1 MKWTEA
7 QERVINERNCNL
19 LVSAAAGSGKT
30 AVLVERIIKRLCDDD
45 DKISLDRLLVM
56 TFTKAAA
63 EEMRERIGRAL
74 SERIKADPENKDLL
88 LQKTLLPRA
97 KISTIDSICQNLI
110 KQNYQYLDIDPGFR
124 VPDDGELKL
133 LKEDIISEM
142 MEEYY
147 ETEDSRFEDF
157 AEAFGGA
164 GADERLSEIILVNAN
179 ILNSNPWPELVLEEQ
194 LKECKK
200 EQKGDYEETAW
211 FKLIM
216 EDVKSFTSEYIENLE
231 YARELCYEPEGP
243 MPYLENI
250 DELLELGEDILSA
263 KTYQNLYDILRNF
276 KAARLKTVR
285 GNKYDSSVKDIVK
298 KYIDEFKSYI
308 KEQLIPVYTVLNS
321 DEVGHAV
328 SEAAFNN
335 EIVLRLAGEFNRRF
349 ESKKREKNLVD
360 FSDMEHLAL
369 KLLYKEKDGEMVPDS
384 IADILSEQ
392 FDEILIDEYQDS
404 NFVQEALIQA
414 LSGERFG
421 RSDVFMVGDV
431 KQSIYR
437 FRLAKP
443 ELFMEKYD
451 SYKDSGS
458 DIKIEL
464 NQNFRS
470 RSEVISSV
478 NSIFSRVMRREL
490 GGVEYDENQ
499 SLKLGASYPDSVGN
513 ETELCIINTKSEED
527 DSNGDKDIYEAKF
540 IADRINQM
548 VGRSLIDEGKSA
560 FMVTDKSSGELR
572 KASYGDIVILMRA
585 PGGRAEKFAREL
597 NYAGIPV
604 YYENSKGYF
613 DAPEIEIILSYLN
626 IIDNP
631 NQDIPLTAALRSVIG
646 GLNDSEL
653 AYIRSIYNS
662 KTEEELISSGNM
674 YDAVFYF
681 AREWKENDK
690 RGSII
695 KEKCINFLNRLE
707 LYRSLSAFLPVH
719 VLLYR
724 IYRETG
730 YYECMSA
737 MPLGKIRRK
746 NLDMLL
752 QRAENYSRTS
762 MHGLFSFVRYIE
774 RLREN
779 KSDYG
784 SARVIEE
791 NDDIVRI
798 VSIHKSKG
806 LEYPIVFLSGMGK
819 LFNRQDLNEKIVTE
833 GDIGVASDYYD
844 LENRLKYPVLKK
856 DAIKRKKKLDDL
868 GEELRVLY
876 VAMTRAKE
884 KLIMTAAISN
894 PESKLKK
901 FAVNFPQQKL
911 PAGIIASAH
920 CYLDWVLMS
929 TSEENTDIDIKL
941 IERGELEISESDEE
955 NLKNS
960 IYEDVS
966 ELPSSEFVS
975 DSFVGD
981 IKNRLNKKYAFEKYL
996 DLRPK
1001 LSVSEIKEGVVAI
1014 EASGD
1019 EADEAEVKKRKER
1032 AALRG
1037 NAFHRFM
1044 ELIDYGEY
1052 RRLLNRK
1059 EEPEEPEILEFL
1071 EKEKKRIVDTGYM
1084 PKTEAC
1090 VLDSRLAVE
1099 FFKTETAKNI
1109 AFADERGKL
1118 RREQR
1123 FMIGFRAGEKI
1134 AENIEEYRNAIV
1146 QHRKI
1151 DISGDNEIQ
1160 LLQGIADCMYEDSD
1174 GRIVIVDYK
1183 TDKVEN
1189 KEKLIERYFVQLI
1202 IYAVSISQILDKEI
1216 ADCIIYSTS
1225 LKTAFSVL
1233 YS

>member
-1 MKWTEA
+1 MKWTDA
-7 QERVINERNCNL
+7 QKRVINERKCNL

-30 AVLVERIIKRLCDDD
+30 AVLVERIIKRLCDDE
-45 DKISLDRLLVM
+45 DKISLDKLLVM

-63 EEMRERIGRAL
+63 EEMRERIGKAL
-74 SERIKADPENKDLL
+74 SERIKADSENKDLL

-110 KQNYQYLDIDPGFR
+110 KQNYQYLEIDPGFR

-133 LKEDIISEM
+133 LKEYIINEM

-147 ETEDSRFEDF
+147 EAGDSRFNAF
-157 AEAFGGA
+157 AEAFGGI
-164 GADERLSEIILVNAN
+164 GTDEKLSEIILVNAN
-179 ILNSNPWPELVLEEQ
+179 ILNSNPWPELALEEQ
-194 LKECKK
+194 LRECEK
-200 EQKGDYEETAW
+200 EQKQEYEETTW
-211 FKLIM
+211 FKLLM
-216 EDVKSFTSEYIENLE
+216 EDIKNFTSEYIENLE
-231 YARELCYEPEGP
+231 QARELCYEPDGP
-243 MPYLENI
+243 LPYTENI
-250 DELLELGEDILSA
+250 NELIEIGEDILSA
-263 KTYQNLYDILRNF
+263 KTYQNLYDILKDF
-276 KAARLKTVR
+276 KATRLKTVR
-285 GNKYDSSVKDIVK
+285 GSKYDSVLKDIVK
-298 KYIDEFKSYI
+298 RHIDEFKNFI
-308 KEQLIPVYTVLNS
+308 KEKLIPVYGILNS
-321 DEVGHAV
+321 EEVGLAV

-349 ESKKREKNLVD
+349 ERKKREKNLVD

-369 KLLYKEKDGEMVPDS
+369 KLLYEEKDGKMIPS
-384 IADILSEQ
+384 GIADMLSEQ

-414 LSGERFG
+414 LSAERFG
-421 RSDVFMVGDV
+421 RPDVFMVGDV

-451 SYKDSGS
+451 SYGDSGS
-458 DIKIEL
+458 NIKIEL

-478 NSIFSRVMRREL
+478 NSIFMRIMRREL
-490 GGVEYDENQ
+490 GGVEYDESQ
-499 SLKLGASYPDSVGN
+499 CLKLGASYPFSAGN
-513 ETELCIINTKSEED
+513 ETELCIINTKADED
-527 DSNGDKDIYEAKF
+527 DSNADKDAYEAKF
-540 IADRINQM
+540 IADRIKQM
-548 VGRSLIDEGKSA
+548 VGRSMLDDGRDT
-560 FMVTDKSSGELR
+560 FFVTDKASGELR
-572 KASYGDIVILMRA
+572 PATYGDIVILMRA

-631 NQDIPLTAALRSVIG
+631 NQDIPLTASLRSMIG
-646 GLNDSEL
+646 GLSDSEL
-653 AYIRSIYNS
+653 AVIRSVYNS
-662 KTEEELISSGNM
+662 RTEEELTSSGSM
-674 YDAVFYF
+674 YDALLYC
-681 AREWKENDK
+681 ARKWEVNDE
-690 RGSII
+690 RNSMIRQ
-695 KEKCINFLNRLE
+695 KCRSFLDRLE
-707 LYRSLSAFLPVH
+707 LYRSLSTFLPVH

-730 YYECMSA
+730 YYECMYA

-752 QRAENYSRTS
+752 QRAESYSKTS
-762 MHGLFSFVRYIE
+762 LHGLFSFVRYIE

-784 SARVIEE
+784 AARVIEE
-791 NDDIVRI
+791 NEDIVRI

-819 LFNRQDLNEKIVTE
+819 QFNRQDLNEKIVTE

-856 DAIKRKKKLDDL
+856 DAIKRKKMLDDL

-884 KLIMTAAISN
+884 KLIMTAAIPN

-901 FAVNFPQQKL
+901 FSIEFPEKTL
-911 PAGIIASAH
+911 PTGIIASAH
-920 CYLDWVLMS
+920 SYLDWMLMS
-929 TSEENTDIDIKL
+929 ISADNSDIDIKL
-941 IERGELEISESDEE
+941 IERKELDTTEAYEE
-955 NLKNS
+955 NLKS
-960 IYEDVS
+960 RRYEEAEEFSSS
-966 ELPSSEFVS
+966 ELIR
-975 DSFVGD
+975 DSFVSS
-981 IKNRLNKKYAFEKYL
+981 IKNRLNRKYSFQKYL

-1001 LSVSEIKEGVVAI
+1001 LSVSEIKAGVIAI
-1014 EASGD
+1014 EASEDDTD
-1019 EADEAEVKKRKER
+1019 ESEIRRRKER

-1044 ELIDYGEY
+1044 ELIDYGKY
-1052 RRLLNRK
+1052 RELINENTELTETEIFSFLK
-1059 EEPEEPEILEFL
+1059 SEE
-1071 EKEKKRIVDTGYM
+1071 KRILDSGYM
-1084 PKTEAC
+1084 ITSESDA
-1090 VLDSRLAVE
+1090 LDSSLAIG
-1099 FFKTETAKNI
+1099 FFKSEI
-1109 AFADERGKL
+1109 AREIAYSDERGKL

-1123 FMIGFRAGEKI
+1123 FMIGFKAGEKI
-1134 AENIEEYRNAIV
+1134 AENIEEYKEAIK
-1146 QHRKI
+1146 QRRKI
-1151 DISGDNEIQ
+1151 NFLCENEIQ
-1160 LLQGIADCMYEDSD
+1160 LLQGIADCMYEDSE

-1183 TDKVEN
+1183 TDRVKN
-1189 KEKLIERYFVQLI
+1189 KEKLKERYTLQLI
-1202 IYAVSISQILDKEI
+1202 IYAASISQILDKEI
-1216 ADCIIYSTS
+1216 ADCIIYSTA
-1225 LKTAFSVL
+1225 LQEAFSVL
-1233 YS
+1233 N